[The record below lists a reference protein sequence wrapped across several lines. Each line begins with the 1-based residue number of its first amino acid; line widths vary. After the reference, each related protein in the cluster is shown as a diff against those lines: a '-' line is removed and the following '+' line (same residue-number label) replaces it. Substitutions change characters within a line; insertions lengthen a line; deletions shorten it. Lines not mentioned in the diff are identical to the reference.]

1 MLLVPSTN
9 QSDVSCYTA
18 RVAAVGTVPD
28 AFCAEWLE
36 LANDASEPNAFSEAW
51 FVQPALLTLAQGRVV
66 NTVEVRNA
74 AGLLTGVM
82 PLTLERRYGR
92 IPVRHVTN
100 WMHFQCF
107 MGTPLIRRG
116 DEIGFWTAI
125 LTLLD
130 QNKWA
135 CGFLSISGLL
145 EDGAVHGAL
154 KAAAAHLGRPC
165 PTVHRTKRAAL
176 ASDLDP
182 EEYLS
187 AHVRPKKRKELR
199 RLGKRLSDRGALTY
213 SILEDANE
221 IVGWCDTF
229 LALEAAGWKG
239 SQGSAFANL
248 PETANFFREVIR
260 GAFEAG
266 RLDFQRLNLDGRAIA
281 MLVNF
286 RTPPGSWSFKIA
298 YDEDL
303 SQFSPGVLIE
313 LENLRRVLQDQEIDW
328 MDSCAVEDHPMINSL
343 WGERRVIVQVSL
355 PLSGMSRTLKFRA
368 CRAME
373 MTSAKLRQMM
383 KS

>member
-1 MLLVPSTN
+1 MLLVPSTD
-9 QSDVSCYTA
+9 QSEVSCYTA

-36 LANDASEPNAFSEAW
+36 LADDASEPNAFSEAW
-51 FVQPALLTLAQGRVV
+51 FIKPALLTLAQGRVV
-66 NTVEVRNA
+66 KIIEVRNA

-82 PLTLERRYGR
+82 PLTLDRRYGR
-92 IPVRHVTN
+92 IPVRHVAN
-100 WMHFQCF
+100 WTHFQCF
-107 MGTPLIRRG
+107 MGTPLVRRG
-116 DEIGFWTAI
+116 DEIGFWAAV

-130 QNKWA
+130 QSKWA

-145 EDGAVHGAL
+145 EDGAVHRAL
-154 KAAAAHLGRPC
+154 KAATAHLGRPST
-165 PTVHRTKRAAL
+165 TVHRAKRAAL
-176 ASDLDP
+176 ASDLEP
-182 EEYLS
+182 EAYLS

-199 RLGKRLSDRGALTY
+199 RLGKRLSDRGALTF
-213 SILEDANE
+213 SILEDTDE

-239 SQGSAFANL
+239 SKGSAFANL
-248 PETANFFREVIR
+248 PETAKFFRDVIF

-298 YDEDL
+298 YDEAL

-343 WGERRVIVQVSL
+343 WGERRAIVQVSV
-355 PLSGMSRTLKFRA
+355 PLSGMTRTLKFRA